1 MGEKRRKIYTR
12 DQAFKKAGEYCAYQE
27 RCQQEVRDKIYSWG
41 LHQDDVEAL
50 IAQLI
55 SDGFINEERFAR
67 TFAGG
72 KFRIKKWGRVKIK
85 NELKAKKITDY
96 CIRKAMEEIDN
107 SEYLKALKAII
118 DKKAKETKETNLF
131 KKANKIAA
139 YCISRGF
146 ESDVVWDVLKSKFV
160 VDG

>member
-1 MGEKRRKIYTR
+1 MAEKQKKTYTK
-12 DQAFKKAGEYCAYQE
+12 DQVFIKAGEYCAYQE

-41 LHQDDVEAL
+41 LHSVDVEVV

-85 NELKAKKITDY
+85 NELKAKKITEY
-96 CIRKAMEEIDN
+96 CIRKAMEEI
-107 SEYLKALKAII
+107 SEKEYLIALKAII
-118 DKKAKETKETNLF
+118 DKKTKEFKEANTF
-131 KKANKIAA
+131 KKAHKIAA

-146 ESDVVWDVLKSKFV
+146 ESELVWDVLKNKFEV
-160 VDG
+160 

>member
-1 MGEKRRKIYTR
+1 MEEKRRKIYTKE
-12 DQAFKKAGEYCAYQE
+12 QAFKKAGEYCAYQE

-41 LHQDDVEAL
+41 LHQDDVESL

-72 KFRIKKWGRVKIK
+72 KFRIKKWGRGKIK

-96 CIRKAMEEIDN
+96 CIRKAMEEIDEK
-107 SEYLKALKAII
+107 EYLKALKAII
-118 DKKAKETKETNLF
+118 DKKAKETKEANLF

>member
-1 MGEKRRKIYTR
+1 MEEKRRKIYTK

-41 LHQDDVEAL
+41 LHREDVEAL

-96 CIRKAMEEIDN
+96 CIRKAMEEINDKD
-107 SEYLKALKAII
+107 YLKALKAII
-118 DKKAKETKETNLF
+118 DKKAKEIKETNLF

-146 ESDVVWDVLKSKFV
+146 ESDVVWDALKDKFE
-160 VDG
+160 D

>member
-1 MGEKRRKIYTR
+1 MEEKRRKIYTK
-12 DQAFKKAGEYCAYQE
+12 DQVFKKAGEYCAYQE

-41 LHQDDVEAL
+41 LHSADVEAV

-72 KFRIKKWGRVKIK
+72 KFRIKKWGRVKIM
-85 NELKAKKITDY
+85 NELKAKKITEY
-96 CIRKAMEEIDN
+96 CIRKAMEEI
-107 SEYLKALKAII
+107 SEKEYLKALKAII
-118 DKKAKETKETNLF
+118 DKKTKEFKEANTF
-131 KKANKIAA
+131 KKAHKIAV

-146 ESDVVWDVLKSKFV
+146 ESELVWDVLK
-160 VDG
+160 

>member
-1 MGEKRRKIYTR
+1 MEEKRRKIYTK

-96 CIRKAMEEIDN
+96 CIRKAMEEINDKD
-107 SEYLKALKAII
+107 YLKALKAII
-118 DKKAKETKETNLF
+118 DKKAKEIKETNLF

-146 ESDVVWDVLKSKFV
+146 ESDVVWDALKDKFE
-160 VDG
+160 D

>member
-1 MGEKRRKIYTR
+1 MEEKRRKIYTKE
-12 DQAFKKAGEYCAYQE
+12 QAFKKAGEYCAYQE

-41 LHQDDVEAL
+41 LHQDDVEPV

-55 SDGFINEERFAR
+55 ADGFINEERFAR
-67 TFAGG
+67 AFAGG
-72 KFRIKKWGRVKIK
+72 KFRIKKWGKVKIK
-85 NELKAKKITDY
+85 NELKARKITDY

-118 DKKAKETKETNLF
+118 YKKSKEIKESNLF

-146 ESDVVWDVLKSKFV
+146 ESETVWDVLKNKF
-160 VDG
+160 DD

>member
-1 MGEKRRKIYTR
+1 MEEKRRKIYTK

-27 RCQQEVRDKIYSWG
+27 RCQQEVRDKIFSWG
-41 LHQDDVEAL
+41 LHLDDVEAV

-55 SDGFINEERFAR
+55 SDGFINEERFAK

-85 NELKAKKITDY
+85 NELKARKITDY
-96 CIRKAMEEIDN
+96 CIRKAMKEIDER
-107 SEYLKALKAII
+107 EYLKALKAII
-118 DKKAKETKETNLF
+118 DKKAKEIKETNLF
-131 KKANKIAA
+131 KKVNKIAT

-146 ESDVVWDVLKSKFV
+146 ESELVRDLLKNKYDF
-160 VDG
+160 

>member
-41 LHQDDVEAL
+41 LHRDDVEAV

-96 CIRKAMEEIDN
+96 CIRKAMEEIDDKD
-107 SEYLKALKAII
+107 YLKALKAVI

-131 KKANKIAA
+131 KKVNKIAA

-146 ESDVVWDVLKSKFV
+146 ESDVVWDVLKETFE
-160 VDG
+160 D